1 MVDYELRLEEVV
13 PRPLAVAR
21 GAAIRANLGP
31 TIIILL
37 DKVWPVLREQG
48 VRTGHNVVMYLDDL
62 AHLEAG
68 VEIFGDF
75 NPTAEVHTSAT
86 PHGLAA
92 TAVHWG
98 DYSAMAPTYTAL
110 RKWCADNGHQLAGPS
125 WEVYGDWHADPQQ
138 VRTDIFLLVQP
149 PDKTAI

>member
-1 MVDYELRLEEVV
+1 MADFEIRLEEVV

-21 GAAIRANLGP
+21 GAAVRANLGP
-31 TIIILL
+31 TIIRLL
-37 DKVWPVLREQG
+37 DLVWPVLREQG

-68 VEIFGDF
+68 VEISGDF
-75 NPTAEVHTSAT
+75 SPTAEVHTSAT

-98 DYSAMAPTYTAL
+98 DYAAMAPTYTAL
-110 RKWCADNGHQLAGPS
+110 RKWCADNGHHLAGPS
-125 WEVYGDWHADPQQ
+125 WEVYGDWNENPNEL
-138 VRTDIFLLVQP
+138 RTDVYRLI
-149 PDKTAI
+149 A

>member
-1 MVDYELRLEEVV
+1 MADYQLRLEEVA

-21 GAAIRANLGP
+21 GAAVRANLGP
-31 TIIILL
+31 TILKLL
-37 DKVWPVLREQG
+37 DQVWPVLRAQG
-48 VRTGHNVVMYLDDL
+48 VRTGHNVVIYLDDL

-75 NPTAEVHTSAT
+75 NPTAEVSVSAT
-86 PHGLAA
+86 PQGLAA

-110 RKWCADNGHQLAGPS
+110 RTWCADNGHRLAGPS
-125 WEVYGDWHADPQQ
+125 WEVYGDWNADPQQ
-138 VRTDIFLLVQP
+138 LRTDLYLLVRP
-149 PDKTAI
+149 PRP

>member
-1 MVDYELRLEEVV
+1 MAHFEIRLEEVV

-21 GAAIRANLGP
+21 GAAVRANLGP
-31 TIIILL
+31 TIIRLL
-37 DKVWPVLREQG
+37 DQVWPVLREQG

-68 VEIFGDF
+68 VEISGDF
-75 NPTAEVHTSAT
+75 SPTAEVHTSAT

-98 DYSAMAPTYTAL
+98 DYAAMAPIYTAL
-110 RKWCADNGHQLAGPS
+110 RKWCADNGYHLAGPS